1 MLQVVSLFSRNGLFI
16 NFLPLSCTWWRLKKK
31 KKKHIPFI
39 WEINEI
45 MVRKLFVHCSKVW
58 TIVSC
63 WWYYYCHLQRPSI
76 NDVACL
82 CAKLPQSCPALCDPM
97 DCSPPGS
104 SVHGDSPG
112 KYTGVSCHAL
122 LHGYSQPRD
131 RTQVSHIAGGFFTIW
146 AMLLFLKMS
155 SFVSSCVK
163 WGRTISISRGCEVT
177 ISSNAEPLVSTG

>member
-1 MLQVVSLFSRNGLFI
+1 M
-16 NFLPLSCTWWRLKKK
+16 WWRLKKK
-31 KKKHIPFI
+31 AYSRLF

-45 MVRKLFVHCSKVW
+45 MVGKLFVNCSEVW
-58 TIVSC
+58 TVVSC
-63 WWYYYCHLQRPSI
+63 CWYYYCHLQRPSI
-76 NDVACL
+76 SDVACL
-82 CAKLPQSCPALCDPM
+82 RAKLPQSCPALCDPM

-122 LHGYSQPRD
+122 LHGYSQHRD
-131 RTQVSHIAGGFFTIW
+131 RTQVSRIAGGFFTIW

-163 WGRTISISRGCEVT
+163 WGKKFLFLRVVRWTSQQCWVLSEHRI
-177 ISSNAEPLVSTG
+177 NVSFLHCFLDNQSY

>member
-1 MLQVVSLFSRNGLFI
+1 
-16 NFLPLSCTWWRLKKK
+16 
-31 KKKHIPFI
+31 
-39 WEINEI
+39 
-45 MVRKLFVHCSKVW
+45 MVRKLFVNCSKVW

-63 WWYYYCHLQRPSI
+63 CRYYYCHLQRPSI

-122 LHGYSQPRD
+122 LQGIVPTQGSNPHLLYLLHWQMGSLLPPGKGYAGVVLTLKGNRTSLDLSLRASASATCFLVLPLIGWGQPLSR
-131 RTQVSHIAGGFFTIW
+131 VEAW
-146 AMLLFLKMS
+146 AHSYLWF
-155 SFVSSCVK
+155 
-163 WGRTISISRGCEVT
+163 
-177 ISSNAEPLVSTG
+177 